1 MSGLEQHSPV
11 ITCLEDFQARR
22 RAADRRQPPWLH
34 VKGDQRLL
42 VVLRG
47 LWRQPPLALAAFGTD
62 RDLSFGRIAKSQCEQ
77 AEYRAL
83 GRAHDAIREPPTR

>member
-1 MSGLEQHSPV
+1 M
-11 ITCLEDFQARR
+11 
-22 RAADRRQPPWLH
+22 H

-47 LWRQPPLALAAFGTD
+47 LWRQPPLALAVFGMGH
-62 RDLSFGRIAKSQCEQ
+62 DLSFGRIAKSQREQ

-83 GRAHDAIREPPTR
+83 GGDGDAFARRPRAELA